1 MNLEEEWTNT
11 EFQLTVRKYK
21 EEPVRAEEYTNWMKN
36 ILESINS
43 RQDNTEGQISDLE
56 DGVADITQAKQEKRQ
71 KRILKN
77 NDSLRD
83 FRDNIKCTHF
93 HVIGAPE
100 GENWE
105 KGGATSLRKY

>member
-1 MNLEEEWTNT
+1 
-11 EFQLTVRKYK
+11 
-21 EEPVRAEEYTNWMKN
+21 MKN

-56 DGVADITQAKQEKRQ
+56 DGVADITQAKQEKRK

-93 HVIGAPE
+93 HVIGGPRRRKLRERRSNFFEEILA
-100 GENWE
+100 ENFHNLE
-105 KGGATSLRKY
+105 KEINILL